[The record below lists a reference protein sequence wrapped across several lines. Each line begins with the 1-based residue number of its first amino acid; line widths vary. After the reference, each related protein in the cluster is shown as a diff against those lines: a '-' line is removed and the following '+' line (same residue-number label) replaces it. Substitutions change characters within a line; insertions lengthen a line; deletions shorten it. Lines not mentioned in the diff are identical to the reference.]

1 MSHFPSADQLRI
13 NTIDGYALSNKH
25 RKFHLGWFGA
35 AGPSNWLVS
44 AANIYDWRKSDLY
57 IEMAKLCERVKFD
70 FFFFGDNP
78 SVPDLYRGSRDFY
91 IRHGNKF
98 CHDPIPT
105 AAMMASHT
113 NKIGFATT
121 ISTSLYPPFLMAR
134 MMATLDHLSSG
145 RVAWNIVTSF
155 SNEAAKD
162 YGLDEL
168 PEHDL
173 RYDMADEYVEVVN
186 GLWDSWEPDALVEN
200 REQKIF
206 ADPSKVH
213 ALNYEGKFYRTR
225 GPLTVVPSPQGR
237 PVTIVAGASPRGLR
251 FAVEHGEM
259 VIIHKNS
266 IAEIKKYCKEF
277 RKMLEDAGR
286 DPHSCKIF
294 TSIKPT
300 IAETQAKAEDKWAQ
314 AYANSDI
321 EYGLSMLSTTLGKDM
336 SQFELNAPLPADLQ
350 TNALRG
356 KLAQYGISEERWTLR
371 EIAKHE
377 GMYETIPI
385 CGTPEHVADMLEQAA
400 SESDIDGFHFRSQAL
415 DYEYL
420 FQVASELIPILQKR
434 DLVRSDYGG
443 STLRE
448 HLFEF

>member
-1 MSHFPSADQLRI
+1 VSE
-13 NTIDGYALSNKH
+13 KH

-35 AGPSNWLVS
+35 AGPSNWLVT
-44 AANIYDWRKSDLY
+44 AAKVYDWRKPDLY
-57 IEMAKLCERVKFD
+57 IEMAKLCERAKLD

-78 SVPDLYRGSRDFY
+78 SIPELYRGSTDFY
-91 IRHGNKF
+91 IRNGNKF

-113 NKIGFATT
+113 SKIGFATT
-121 ISTSLYPPFLMAR
+121 ISTTIYPPFLMAR

-145 RVAWNIVTSF
+145 RIAWNIVTSF
-155 SNEAAKD
+155 GDEVAKD
-162 YGLDEL
+162 YGLTAL

-173 RYDMADEYVEVVN
+173 RYDMADEYVQVVN
-186 GLWDSWEPDALVEN
+186 GLWDSWEPDALIED
-200 REQKIF
+200 RERKIF
-206 ADPSKVH
+206 ADPAKVH
-213 ALNYEGKFYRTR
+213 ALNFKGKYYRSR

-266 IAEIKKYCKEF
+266 MTEIRKYCAEF
-277 RKMLEDAGR
+277 RKMLVDAGR
-286 DPHSCKIF
+286 EPSSCKIF
-294 TSIKPT
+294 TSIKPM
-300 IAETQAKAEDKWAQ
+300 IAETQAKAEAKWAQ
-314 AYANSDI
+314 AYEDSDV
-321 EYGLSMLSTTLGKDM
+321 EYGLSMLSTTLGMDM
-336 SQFELNAPLPADLQ
+336 SRFELDAPLPADLQ

-356 KLAQYGISEERWTLR
+356 KLAQYGISEGRWTLR
-371 EIAKHE
+371 EIARHE

-385 CGTPEHVADMLEQAA
+385 YGTADHVADVLEEIAA
-400 SESDIDGFHFRSQAL
+400 ESDVDGFHFRSQAL

-420 FQVASELIPILQKR
+420 FQIATELIPILQKR
-434 DLVRSDYGG
+434 GLVRRDYSGQ
-443 STLRE
+443 TLRD